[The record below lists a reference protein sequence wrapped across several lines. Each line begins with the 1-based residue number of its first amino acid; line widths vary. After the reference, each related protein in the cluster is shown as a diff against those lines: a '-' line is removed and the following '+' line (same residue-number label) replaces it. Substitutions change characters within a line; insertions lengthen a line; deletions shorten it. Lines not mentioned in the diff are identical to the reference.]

1 MAIARTVS
9 QLTDVQNN
17 VGKPQ
22 GFEIIQPIAER
33 IRLSIGVDYIVIIDS
48 NRIRNSHPSESKL
61 GTVFEGGDVIEA
73 FSQHEYI
80 SKTAASRLFHTSI
93 TTY

>member
-1 MAIARTVS
+1 MARTVS

>member
-1 MAIARTVS
+1 M
-9 QLTDVQNN
+9 
-17 VGKPQ
+17 
-22 GFEIIQPIAER
+22 
-33 IRLSIGVDYIVIIDS
+33 VIIDS